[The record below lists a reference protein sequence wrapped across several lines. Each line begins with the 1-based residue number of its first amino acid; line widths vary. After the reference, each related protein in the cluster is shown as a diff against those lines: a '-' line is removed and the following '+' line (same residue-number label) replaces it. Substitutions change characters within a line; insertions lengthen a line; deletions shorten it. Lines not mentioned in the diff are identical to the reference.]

1 MHHVWKRGAVAC
13 MAAALLMGSVPALA
27 WQAPEDDAWQA
38 ASREGVAARFFV
50 GSDVHIGRNSDA
62 DAKLTN
68 ALNVFEEIDPQAD
81 GVLLVGDVTNNGAAS
96 EYDRLME
103 LIRANPLS
111 EKVVLAMGNHEYNN
125 ASGAVERFE
134 SKTGQETNEVRYYRD
149 DSGALTATVVK
160 LGASNYGGNY
170 TGSYDMLK
178 TALET
183 ATAENAEAPVIVLGH
198 HGIRNTAYVTHEWYG
213 NYGEGT
219 DRDMVALMK
228 EYPQVIH
235 ISGHSHSTL
244 EDARSIYQDD
254 GYTAI
259 QDSTIGAYFEN
270 ESGKVDPNTG
280 SGETCPV
287 DAEESSQALRIDV
300 MEDGTVDIYR
310 LDLTDGDYMYA
321 EEPWTFDAND
331 ASDRPYTSARA
342 DQSDVPSF
350 AADAAVTVSAVTKN
364 SAVVHFPAAQAA
376 SDENVDMIQAYRI
389 TLTPDNGGAARTVQV
404 FSDYYKDASRQREDW
419 TVKVTGLEQGV
430 TYTPSVEALT
440 SYEKA
445 STAITGQAFN
455 TSNPAYVTPQADVLN
470 VDFDLDQ
477 TGTDANGHEIKVFG
491 QPTVKYDEELGRN
504 VMVFDGQDDGLRYAM
519 SQSDYT
525 ELVDGITVELYYK
538 PLDNKNNDPMGNTQL
553 SGFCFEQKSGT
564 NTVEFWTR
572 VGGTYVKPAAQV
584 TQGAWNHLVGT
595 FDGSSVKLY
604 LNGELQ
610 DTKSASGSM
619 AVPPLYMFLGG
630 DTTSGGSL
638 EYAANCEIA
647 LARVYTGA
655 MNAEDVQKAY
665 EEATQ
670 PDDVQPGEVN
680 TYLLE
685 KTVEYAQSLVD
696 SGATNGVTDAAKAAF
711 DKALS
716 DAKAVLE
723 KENPTQAEVDAAW
736 DALLEGIWALGL
748 VKGDVTML
756 EQLVAKAEAMVA
768 EQDKYVQTDWQQL
781 VDALAQAQE
790 LLEDSGNALAG
801 DVEEASDALLN
812 AILAQ
817 RYKANKE
824 NLEDIL
830 NQAQAVDLSGYT
842 AQSVAVFQA
851 ALAEAQALMADETL
865 SVEDQD
871 AVDAAV
877 EALASAMNGLTAETT
892 PQPTQ
897 TPEASQTPEAT
908 QKPAVSEKPET
919 NVPQTGDASQ
929 LAAMVG
935 VLMSS
940 ATALGGVAIAR
951 KRRNG

>member
-1 MHHVWKRGAVAC
+1 

-280 SGETCPV
+280 SGATRPV
-287 DAEESSQALRIDV
+287 DSEESSQALRIDV

-342 DQSDVPSF
+342 EQSDVPSF

-376 SDENVDMIQAYRI
+376 
-389 TLTPDNGGAARTVQV
+389 
-404 FSDYYKDASRQREDW
+404 
-419 TVKVTGLEQGV
+419 
-430 TYTPSVEALT
+430 
-440 SYEKA
+440 
-445 STAITGQAFN
+445 
-455 TSNPAYVTPQADVLN
+455 
-470 VDFDLDQ
+470 
-477 TGTDANGHEIKVFG
+477 
-491 QPTVKYDEELGRN
+491 
-504 VMVFDGQDDGLRYAM
+504 
-519 SQSDYT
+519 
-525 ELVDGITVELYYK
+525 
-538 PLDNKNNDPMGNTQL
+538 
-553 SGFCFEQKSGT
+553 
-564 NTVEFWTR
+564 
-572 VGGTYVKPAAQV
+572 
-584 TQGAWNHLVGT
+584 
-595 FDGSSVKLY
+595 
-604 LNGELQ
+604 
-610 DTKSASGSM
+610 
-619 AVPPLYMFLGG
+619 
-630 DTTSGGSL
+630 
-638 EYAANCEIA
+638 
-647 LARVYTGA
+647 
-655 MNAEDVQKAY
+655 
-665 EEATQ
+665 
-670 PDDVQPGEVN
+670 
-680 TYLLE
+680 
-685 KTVEYAQSLVD
+685 
-696 SGATNGVTDAAKAAF
+696 F

-723 KENPTQAEVDAAW
+723 KANPSQAEVDAAW

-790 LLEDSGNALAG
+790 LLADSGNALAG
-801 DVEEASDALLN
+801 DVGEASEALLN

-817 RYKANKE
+817 RYKAHKE

-851 ALAEAQALMADETL
+851 ALAEAQAVMADETL

-871 AVDAAV
+871 AVDAAM

-908 QKPAVSEKPET
+908 QKPVVSEAQSPGEEEAQQFCEGNKIEEF
-919 NVPQTGDASQ
+919 
-929 LAAMVG
+929 
-935 VLMSS
+935 
-940 ATALGGVAIAR
+940 
-951 KRRNG
+951 